1 MMLQRK
7 EINAQAA
14 SNHQI
19 MTEISLYCCS
29 EFEPLPQTLFFF
41 IFETQSRRSY
51 IFQSLRSYIFQSR
64 RSYIFQSINS
74 VRSNCLS
81 LKCLHYQV
89 GKMWGLEVLS
99 LCQRLNFYICKYHNF
114 PAYL

>member
-29 EFEPLPQTLFFF
+29 EFELLPQTLFFF
-41 IFETQSRRSY
+41 IFET
-51 IFQSLRSYIFQSR
+51 QSR

-99 LCQRLNFYICKYHNF
+99 LWQRLNFYICKYHNF

>member
-7 EINAQAA
+7 EINAKAA

-51 IFQSLRSYIFQSR
+51 IFQS
-64 RSYIFQSINS
+64 INS

-99 LCQRLNFYICKYHNF
+99 LWQRLNFYICKYHNF

>member
-51 IFQSLRSYIFQSR
+51 IFQS
-64 RSYIFQSINS
+64 INS

-81 LKCLHYQV
+81 LKGLHYQV
-89 GKMWGLEVLS
+89 EKCGDWK
-99 LCQRLNFYICKYHNF
+99 F
-114 PAYL
+114 